1 MHFSILNKSSRSCCL
16 LGALQTRHA
25 VAVVL
30 VSFTDELVR
39 RSILSWSERPGQ
51 INPADWQ
58 SSSGRSQAR
67 VSLMILATLDMGMG
81 VRAPVVYV
89 LLIWP
94 TSLCAET
101 EICPRFGYFFFFFP
115 SSGVTPDH
123 APPTVIIFAL
133 IISGGEEKLLK
144 GDASTRPPPYLTRQV
159 HSSAFARR
167 KR

>member
-1 MHFSILNKSSRSCCL
+1 MPWQWCSSRSPM
-16 LGALQTRHA
+16 
-25 VAVVL
+25 
-30 VSFTDELVR
+30 
-39 RSILSWSERPGQ
+39 SWSGEASCHGLNSERPGQ

-101 EICPRFGYFFFFFP
+101 EICPRFGYFFFFP